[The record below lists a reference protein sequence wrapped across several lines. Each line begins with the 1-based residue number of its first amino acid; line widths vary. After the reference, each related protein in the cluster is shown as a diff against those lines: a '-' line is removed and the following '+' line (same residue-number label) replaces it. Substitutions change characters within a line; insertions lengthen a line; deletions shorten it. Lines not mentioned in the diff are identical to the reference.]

1 MKKDNNIETHCVNSM
16 LMTDAVGLA
25 IIPNA
30 VLERTMVAPGWDG
43 LETELSARSTIFI

>member
-1 MKKDNNIETHCVNSM
+1 M
-16 LMTDAVGLA
+16 LMAGAVGLD

-30 VLERTMVAPGWDG
+30 VLERTMVAPSREG